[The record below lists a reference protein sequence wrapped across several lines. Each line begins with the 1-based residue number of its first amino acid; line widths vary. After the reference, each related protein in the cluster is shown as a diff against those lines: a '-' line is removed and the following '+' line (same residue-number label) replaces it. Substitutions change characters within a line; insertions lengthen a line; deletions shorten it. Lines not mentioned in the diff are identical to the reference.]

1 LKGSTIF
8 TSDSRKYFLHTGS
21 VSGTKQLGLEG
32 FLMIVAILTAGLLV
46 GMILGQRFKVLVLVP
61 TMALAFASALAMGTA
76 RGEDAFDAFLMGVAI
91 IMTALQAGYFV
102 GAVLINVVDRLADQH
117 HGRLSGSVVRRFHR

>member
-1 LKGSTIF
+1 LKLL
-8 TSDSRKYFLHTGS
+8 TSDSRKYFLHTGN
-21 VSGTKQLGLEG
+21 VSGTKQLGVEG
-32 FLMIVAILTAGLLV
+32 FRMTVAILTAGLLV

-61 TMALAFASALAMGTA
+61 TMALAFASALATGTA
-76 RGEDAFDAFLMGVAI
+76 RGEDAFDAFLIGVA